1 MTRELNC
8 LVLDSHA
15 SIDRIFPVQISET
28 DIVAT
33 LKEKIKQKA
42 RPVFEHIDAHTLDL
56 WNVSVPVEELSET
69 HLHDLQPAHAPLP
82 PVKRLSRLFPN
93 TPPEEHLHIIIQP
106 PEIATSPNPQ
116 PLLELNC
123 LVLGDQRNHIFPIKI
138 AKTKSVGSLK
148 KAVKEKK
155 RPLFNHVPADDL
167 ALWRVSEVVDQNLE
181 DNLKK
186 INFLEKESLSPVD
199 ELYKVFSNLPVKGR
213 LHIVVGWPI
222 DESQQDDEQ
231 EGAVFDPSLQ
241 RRRLDSF
248 DFARPTKRARTAKDD
263 EESPS
268 TFLRRLRNKALK
280 AELPTLA
287 ALRAFLNTPLEESV
301 KIPISQTQFD
311 GILSERPDDICTR
324 EDVSA
329 VFKIGEAGLPSLELM
344 QALRAPR
351 FSRTEVG
358 YTHFWDFNI
367 RDILQVLIPEAE
379 CIRDS
384 NYYTGIGKIFP
395 DFSFLIHKR
404 CVFRGEE
411 KGPMSPEDPALQ
423 LIENMV
429 WEYDSAPYILGYY
442 ADETVVTFVAITHSE
457 DGRIMRHDLETTDLR
472 FTAYRI
478 LNLRRMINMSF
489 ILPRLAAMVHQA
501 SPSFQMLMRPNC
513 YISFP
518 KAKLVMKTYTCAD
531 GLDRVRHL
539 SWVYRTLKEANVPN
553 TDSLITFKGGNVF
566 LEPVGRAAPPNTV
579 GQLRECILCVLD
591 ALELAHRIPLYHRD
605 IRKENIIQRIDD
617 PSKWFLIDWEHASTM
632 PTLAQPNF
640 ARETHSPA
648 IFENNHGQ
656 EVDIWGVGYLI
667 LDAGGLIL
675 PEIRGLGD
683 RICRDSL
690 KLTVLQTRDLVTAV
704 FQEHQGR

>member
-1 MTRELNC
+1 MTRELELNC

-15 SIDRIFPVQISET
+15 SINRIFPVQISET
-28 DIVAT
+28 DMVAT

-93 TPPEEHLHIIIQP
+93 TPPEEQLHIIIQP

-123 LVLGDQRNHIFPIKI
+123 LVLGDQRNHIFPVKI

-155 RPLFNHVPADDL
+155 RPLSNHVPADDL

-181 DNLKK
+181 DNLEK
-186 INFLEKESLSPVD
+186 INFLEKESLSPAD

-248 DFARPTKRARTAKDD
+248 DFARPTKRARTVQDD

-301 KIPISQTQFD
+301 KIPISHTQFN

-442 ADETVVTFVAITHSE
+442 ADETVVT
-457 DGRIMRHDLETTDLR
+457 LE
-472 FTAYRI
+472 
-478 LNLRRMINMSF
+478 
-489 ILPRLAAMVHQA
+489 VHC
-501 SPSFQMLMRPNC
+501 SPNPQPEANDQYELYPSLTCGNGTPSQSQLSN
-513 YISFP
+513 
-518 KAKLVMKTYTCAD
+518 AHETYTCAD

-539 SWVYRTLKEANVPN
+539 RWVYRTLKEANVPN

-591 ALELAHRIPLYHRD
+591 ALEIAHRIPLYHRD

-667 LDAGGLIL
+667 LDADGLIL
-675 PEIRGLGD
+675 PEIRELGD